1 MIPLPPSLPPSPPSP
16 FPVLLCTEQVRTIR
30 GFQDCSMEFAVFF
43 DKGAQRAGVEQRRED
58 ARAAFARG
66 EEAMRA
72 GDHAKGIYYPSHP
85 PTHPPTPTACLL
97 HLHAQRVDLPV
108 LSPGSVS
115 LPHSQKRV
123 LGLFVPHGQPG
134 GARRHSSP
142 SAVAIRVKYLHCKQ
156 RHQQCGKRRRVDTS

>member
-30 GFQDCSMEFAVFF
+30 GFQDCTMEFALFF

-85 PTHPPTPTACLL
+85 PTHPPLL
-97 HLHAQRVDLPV
+97 LASFTCMLK
-108 LSPGSVS
+108 G
-115 LPHSQKRV
+115 
-123 LGLFVPHGQPG
+123 
-134 GARRHSSP
+134 
-142 SAVAIRVKYLHCKQ
+142 
-156 RHQQCGKRRRVDTS
+156 